1 MQGRNDCLIPVLVV
15 AISLCTPSTAA
26 GDPHARSY
34 GVPTLPARCTLT
46 FDVIVR
52 DVSTEE
58 MRRFAKEYSRDSR
71 RWLANRGVVSR
82 ESAEAAAREAA
93 AGPSRQ
99 QPPRRL
105 NAVLS
110 LFDGK
115 TYYRLLEGTYEQE
128 FLCCDTY
135 SIKRVTHA
143 GHSSGG
149 VMCYPQH
156 GAWAGEVVP
165 LPGAGLPSLPLIT
178 PESLEQ
184 TGKAVLIQGRSPAM
198 NTSGGNEWSLRSGRA
213 EGRQTAAGL
222 AIARCL
228 LLGRNNELDQRW
240 DFSGHRVFQGVM
252 LASRSVLTDFGTR
265 WSNDK
270 PIREP
275 TRTFTF
281 MLLDAS
287 PEPLPEGTFN
297 ADHWLRDQDVVQDY
311 RTRDA
316 IAFRYRSGRGS
327 LADQMERARLERRRE
342 QAEAR
347 RGTWT
352 VTGISGIVVLL
363 GVIGVAATRRFR
375 SR

>member
-1 MQGRNDCLIPVLVV
+1 MHGRSDCLIAVLVV
-15 AISLCTPSTAA
+15 AISLCTPSTVA

-93 AGPSRQ
+93 AGPDRQ

-149 VMCYPQH
+149 VMYYPRD

-165 LPGAGLPSLPLIT
+165 LPGVGLPSLPLIT
-178 PESLEQ
+178 LESVEQ
-184 TGKAVLIQGRSPAM
+184 IGNAVTIRGRSPAM
-198 NTSGGNEWSLRSGRA
+198 NTSAGNGWSRRSSRA
-213 EGRQTAAGL
+213 EGRHTAAGL
-222 AIARCL
+222 EVARCV
-228 LLGRNNELDQRW
+228 LLGRSNEVEQRW
-240 DFSGHRVFQGVM
+240 DFSGHRVFHGVR

-265 WSNDK
+265 WSDDR

-281 MLLDAS
+281 MLRDAS
-287 PEPLPEGTFN
+287 PRPLYEETFN

-316 IAFRYRSGRGS
+316 IPFRYRLGRGS
-327 LADQMERARLERRRE
+327 LSAQMERARLERRRE